1 MDPLEVLAA
10 QWEGSLS
17 EVLYQMKQLIEAARS
32 ENPTAAALIDAVL
45 AKLPAEIGLAL
56 TPEAMHSGVIAALKL
71 FTDFKFGEPN
81 EGAGAIQ

>member
-17 EVLYQMKQLIEAARS
+17 EVLYAMKKLIEEARAK
-32 ENPTAAALIDAVL
+32 NPTSAALIDAIL
-45 AKLPAEIGLAL
+45 AKLPGEIGLAL
-56 TPEAMHSGVIAALKL
+56 TPEAMHSGVLAALKL